1 MNLMTIRL
9 CNSTRK
15 LRGFTMIELIVTM
28 SVAAILVAIA
38 APAFVSSAQGARR
51 RAEVS
56 DLVVAL
62 TSARSEAVKQ
72 NTSTGVS
79 VTANGTWGQGWTVC
93 CTLAGAQVTSA
104 RALDSRSSMTA
115 VQVTNTPV
123 SITFIGSGTQLKATL
138 GTLLFTFCDARGAA
152 AASAV
157 EVNPSG
163 QIAGG
168 AKPGFRVDQTTALT
182 CGGG

>member
-1 MNLMTIRL
+1 MNLMIIQPR
-9 CNSTRK
+9 NSTRK
-15 LRGFTMIELIVTM
+15 LRGFTMIELIITM

-51 RAEVS
+51 RAEVG

-72 NTSTGVS
+72 NTATGVS
-79 VTANGTWGQGWTVC
+79 VTANGSWGQGWTVC

-104 RALDSRSSMTA
+104 RALDSRSSMSA
-115 VQVTNTPV
+115 VQVTTTPV
-123 SITFIGSGTQLKATL
+123 SITFIGSGAQLKATL

-163 QIAGG
+163 QIQGG
-168 AKPGFRVDQTTALT
+168 AKPGFRADQTTPLT

>member
-1 MNLMTIRL
+1 MNLKTSPH
-9 CNSTRK
+9 CKSARK

-28 SVAAILVAIA
+28 SVAAILVGIA

-62 TSARSEAVKQ
+62 TWARSEAVKQ
-72 NTSTGVS
+72 NSVTGVT
-79 VTANGTWGQGWTVC
+79 VTANGTWGQGWAVC

-104 RALDSRSSMTA
+104 RALDSRSSLTA
-115 VQVTNTPV
+115 VQAATAPLSV
-123 SITFIGSGTQLKATL
+123 TFIGSGAQLKPT
-138 GTLLFTFCDARGAA
+138 GTLLFTFCDARGAT

-163 QIAGG
+163 QIQGG
-168 AKPGFRVDQTTALT
+168 SKPGFRVDQTTPLT